1 MRYMLL
7 LYSEPGETERDPE
20 QVRATME
27 AFDAFT
33 AEVQRRGSFIAAEPL
48 EPVTTATTVRVRDG
62 KPLLMDGPFAETRE
76 HLGGYYL
83 VDCPDLDAAVEIAA
97 LCPAAATG
105 TVEVRPIMELP
116 GLHRHDDAAEGGP
129 AG

>member
-7 LYSEPGETERDPE
+7 LYSEPSDEQRTPEEERAVMD
-20 QVRATME
+20 

-33 AEVQRRGSFIAAEPL
+33 AEVRRRGQFLAAEPL
-48 EPVTTATTVRVRDG
+48 EPVTTATSVRVRDG
-62 KPLLMDGPFAETRE
+62 EALVTDGPFAETRE

-83 VDCPDLDAAVEIAA
+83 VDCPDLDAALALAA
-97 LCPAAATG
+97 LCPVAPSG

-116 GLHRHDDAAEGGP
+116 GLHRTEARAD
-129 AG
+129 